1 MKIFV
6 AGPRSIKKLDKP
18 VKIKLENIIKEKH
31 TVLVGDAFGIDKL
44 TQQFLY
50 SSLYNNVIVYAS
62 QGKARNNLG
71 GWQIEDVGVTKGA
84 KGFDFYKA
92 KDIKMAEDADY
103 GFMIWNGKS
112 KGTLNNI
119 INLAGLNKK
128 ISVYFIPHEKFY
140 VIRSIE
146 DAEIMA
152 SACGD
157 DIVNLFNELR
167 VARYPLED
175 EMEFEQM
182 TVNETINED
191 MET

>member
-1 MKIFV
+1 MKIFI
-6 AGPRSIKKLDKP
+6 AGPRSIKKLDK
-18 VKIKLENIIKEKH
+18 VAQLKLENIIKENH
-31 TVLVGDAFGIDKL
+31 TVLVGDAIGVDKL
-44 TQQFLY
+44 TQQFLS
-50 SSLYNNVIVYAS
+50 SSLYNNVIFYAS

-71 GWQIEDVGVTKGA
+71 GWRIEDVPVKKGT

-140 VIRSIE
+140 IIRSIE
-146 DAEIMA
+146 DAKIMV

-157 DIVNLFNELR
+157 EIANLFNELR
-167 VARYPLED
+167 AARYPLKD
-175 EMEFEQM
+175 EMEFEQL
-182 TVNETINED
+182 TVNETINKD
-191 MET
+191 V